1 MEPSFGYAE
10 LSSRNI
16 SKKGKKTFTKN
27 VFFAN
32 FLFGSGL
39 SQAEGS
45 VQAILGQLGSRLGNV
60 VGCVALRGSFGRE
73 KLPFVEFFLGSFW
86 NYVGPYVG
94 RMLGLCWLIWGS
106 VGGVQG

>member
-1 MEPSFGYAE
+1 M
-10 LSSRNI
+10 
-16 SKKGKKTFTKN
+16 
-27 VFFAN
+27 
-32 FLFGSGL
+32 

-73 KLPFVEFFLGSFW
+73 KLPFVEFFFGSFW